1 MVCFACTGSGADPD
15 RERSAAGVRQR
26 YGEDKRVD
34 NVRDQK
40 KKKGPEIP
48 ETVYR
53 NFEKLFRD
61 QYRYFDYPAMLRKLQ
76 LPLDLWNQGMR
87 LAKDKIVELESV
99 DVRFFYNMGGVQSGM
114 ARGIIHEK
122 NRSVS
127 ISAWFGQDTITEI
140 TCYHKDCL
148 ITYFNNGGQWH
159 DQICPHMA
167 ALVYLLGSYLY
178 DNNPGD
184 ATDYGATSLVRNFR
198 NEYVQ
203 MYTRQERTAEE
214 ARLIQTQ
221 PPLDLEP
228 YVMLKNGKLQLM
240 MRVGSGRK
248 YKIKNLQ
255 EFCAVTEQRQ
265 SMQFGSKTEFLLG
278 DDRFTS
284 RGLEYYQFLLRVIR
298 QYNAAEDSGQ
308 ESVPPDGDIPLYG
321 TVLDEFYDLLRGDSL
336 EYKVYGGDKYRIS
349 PDLGDLHVKVLIQ
362 PFYTD
367 SGMRTGL
374 VSITCAGSLWMR

>member
-48 ETVYR
+48 ETVYQ

-159 DQICPHMA
+159 DQICPHM
-167 ALVYLLGSYLY
+167 V
-178 DNNPGD
+178 
-184 ATDYGATSLVRNFR
+184 
-198 NEYVQ
+198 
-203 MYTRQERTAEE
+203 M
-214 ARLIQTQ
+214 RLITAQ
-221 PPLDLEP
+221 PVWSGTSEMCM
-228 YVMLKNGKLQLM
+228 YRCIRGRRGRLKKPVSFRL
-240 MRVGSGRK
+240 
-248 YKIKNLQ
+248 
-255 EFCAVTEQRQ
+255 
-265 SMQFGSKTEFLLG
+265 
-278 DDRFTS
+278 S
-284 RGLEYYQFLLRVIR
+284 RRWILSR
-298 QYNAAEDSGQ
+298 
-308 ESVPPDGDIPLYG
+308 
-321 TVLDEFYDLLRGDSL
+321 
-336 EYKVYGGDKYRIS
+336 
-349 PDLGDLHVKVLIQ
+349 
-362 PFYTD
+362 
-367 SGMRTGL
+367 M
-374 VSITCAGSLWMR
+374 